1 MMHDTLMLV
10 WGASPFLVMVGSMF
24 VAMIIKGE
32 W

>member
-1 MMHDTLMLV
+1 MHDILMLV
-10 WGASPFLVMVGSMF
+10 WGASPFLILVGSML